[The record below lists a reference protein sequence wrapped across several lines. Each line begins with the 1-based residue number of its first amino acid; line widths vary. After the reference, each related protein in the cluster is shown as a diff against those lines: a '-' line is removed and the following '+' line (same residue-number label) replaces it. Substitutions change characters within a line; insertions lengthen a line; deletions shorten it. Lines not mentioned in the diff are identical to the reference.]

1 MDKAR
6 PKNQKVTKDSL
17 RRKILE
23 SVKRYAKLAHA
34 KLPFIP
40 GKSPVPVAGRVF
52 GAEEIQA
59 LVDSSLEFWLTADHF
74 NETFQDLL
82 GKFLGAK
89 YVATVNSGSSANLLA
104 VAALLSP
111 TLGASKLK
119 PGDEVITTAVAFPT
133 TVNPILLYGLV
144 PVFVDVDL
152 STYNAA
158 PEAVEAAITKKT
170 RAIVLAHTLG
180 NPFEADKIRKI
191 ADKHGLWLIEDC
203 CDALGSTLHG
213 KKVGTFG
220 HIGTL
225 SFFPAHHITTGEGG
239 AVFTSDPKLSR
250 IMESLRDW
258 GRDCWC
264 PPGKDNSCQK
274 RFEHQMG
281 KLPRGYDHKYVYSHA
296 GFNLKI
302 TDMQAAIG
310 CAQMARLPQ
319 FIRQRK
325 NNFKY
330 LKSRLAHLKDYFLL
344 PSATA
349 GSDPAWFGFP
359 VTIQSSARFSRED
372 LLRFLN
378 ARKIGT
384 RLFFAGNII
393 KQPYF
398 EGRIFRA
405 SGALANS
412 DAVMARSFWI
422 GVYPGLTK
430 PMLDYAVAEIEKFV
444 RGICG

>member
-1 MDKAR
+1 MDKVSS
-6 PKNQKVTKDSL
+6 PDPKVTKESL
-17 RRKILE
+17 RCRILK
-23 SVKRYAKLAHA
+23 SVRQYAELAHP
-34 KLPFIP
+34 KRPFIP

-74 NETFQDLL
+74 NETFQNLL
-82 GKFLGAK
+82 GRFLGVK
-89 YVATVNSGSSANLLA
+89 HVTTVNSGSSANLLA

-111 TLGASKLK
+111 TLGESKLR

-133 TVNPILLYGLV
+133 TVNPILFYGLV

-152 STYNAA
+152 STYNAT

-191 ADKHGLWLIEDC
+191 ADKHRLWLIEDC
-203 CDALGSTLHG
+203 CDALGSTLHR
-213 KKVGTFG
+213 KNVGTFG

-274 RFEHQMG
+274 RFDHQMG
-281 KLPRGYDHKYVYSHA
+281 KLPKGYDHKYVYSHA

-310 CAQMARLPQ
+310 CAQMARLPG

-330 LKSRLAHLKDYFLL
+330 LKARLAHLENCFLL
-344 PSATA
+344 PDATED
-349 GSDPAWFGFP
+349 SDPAWFGFP
-359 VTIQSSARFSRED
+359 VTIRPSVRFSRED

-378 ARKIGT
+378 AHKIGT

-398 EGRIFRA
+398 EGRTYRV
-405 SGALANS
+405 SGVLPHS
-412 DAVMARSFWI
+412 DTVMEKSFWI

-430 PMLDYAVAEIEKFV
+430 TMLDYVGAEMDKFV
-444 RGICG
+444 RGSRG